1 MDGNLM
7 ASFHYFSISAYS
19 PIKKRLEEIWDK
31 VESAVKK
38 LTNNK

>member
-1 MDGNLM
+1 M
-7 ASFHYFSISAYS
+7 ANFHYFSISDYS
-19 PIKKRLEEIWDK
+19 PIKKRLGEIWDK